1 MAGIKYI
8 VILDRIAP
16 FWGCGYAETVHVLLF
31 KNAVSVAQEGYF
43 WCFSSTFMSV
53 GFGSCVLE
61 DMNAATTSFSPSC
74 RINAGL
80 SFVAVRSVNGKGIR
94 TILPFNWS

>member
-1 MAGIKYI
+1 MSSFDVVA
-8 VILDRIAP
+8 ILSSFMMD
-16 FWGCGYAETVHVLLF
+16 VVLSPVCL
-31 KNAVSVAQEGYF
+31 NSV
-43 WCFSSTFMSV
+43 CFSSTLMSV

-80 SFVAVRSVNGKGIR
+80 SFVVVRSVKGMGIR
-94 TILPFNWS
+94 TILPFNCS